1 MFYSSI
7 PVRHK
12 RNWRLYCLCFPILLL
27 SVSLNGCEG
36 GTMKNH
42 AAIPADGPLS
52 PVQFWEATD
61 LHYHDKSL
69 HDDGTAFQ
77 SFVSSGDGKQL
88 PYIDEI
94 LDAFV
99 YEAGIKKPD
108 FIILSGDLTNNG
120 ERASHKSLA
129 RKLARIEEQ
138 GTSVY
143 VIPGNHDLFNP
154 WARAFKGDRQVVT
167 ESITDKDFTDIYRRF
182 GYDEALSRDRQ
193 TLSYAVRAAP
203 GLWLLMIDSIQY
215 DNNRRLGHPQTDG
228 RVLPSTLA
236 WIDSCVQTATEENAR
251 VLTVMHHNILDHSD
265 INIPGFKVNNS
276 GQVLKNLQ
284 KNGLNLVLSGHIH
297 MQDIRRKLTDG
308 DSEIADKKA
317 VYDIAT
323 SALAVNPH
331 QYGAMTF
338 DPMTGRTTYQSTP
351 VDVEGWA
358 SSAGLTDPRLLSFK
372 KYAEQSFMGSSYKK
386 AYKSLRDSKFSDRDK
401 REMADAMARLNVR
414 YFAGTA
420 GSGSGDLL
428 MLHGFKLWS
437 TVNKGFLPR
446 YIRSMAQ
453 PKALSNTSLEIILNR
468 EQP

>member
-1 MFYSSI
+1 MLYSLTHI
-7 PVRHK
+7 RHK
-12 RNWRLYCLCFPILLL
+12 RNRRLLLAILLL
-27 SVSLNGCEG
+27 SGLLSGCEG
-36 GTMKNH
+36 GTLENS
-42 AAIPADGPLS
+42 AAIPAGGSLS
-52 PVQFWEATD
+52 TVQFWEATD
-61 LHYHDKSL
+61 LHYLDKSL
-69 HDDGTAFQ
+69 HDGGSAFQ

-88 PYIDEI
+88 PYMDEI

-99 YEAGIKKPD
+99 YEASIKKPD

-129 RKLARIEEQ
+129 RKLARIEEK

-154 WARAFKGDRQVVT
+154 WARAFKGDRQIMT
-167 ESITDKDFTDIYRRF
+167 DSITDKNFTEIYGRF

-193 TLSYAVRAAP
+193 SLSYAVRAAP
-203 GLWLLMIDSIQY
+203 GLWLLMIDSNQY

-236 WIDSCVQTATEENAR
+236 WIDSCVQMAANENAR

-265 INIPGFKVNNS
+265 IDIPGFKVNNS
-276 GQVLKNLQ
+276 GQVLKKLQ

-297 MQDIRRKLTDG
+297 MQDIRHDLTDG
-308 DSEIADKKA
+308 GTEITDKTA

-338 DPMTGRTTYQSTP
+338 DPMSGRTTYQSTP

-358 SSAGLTDPRLLSFK
+358 ASAGLTDSRLLSFK
-372 KYAEQSFMGSSYKK
+372 KYAEQSFIDDSYKK
-386 AYKSLRDSKFSDRDK
+386 AYESLKGSKFSDQDK
-401 REMADAMARLNVR
+401 REMADAMAQLNVR

-420 GSGSGDLL
+420 GGGIDDLL
-428 MLHGFKLWS
+428 KLPGFKLWS
-437 TVNKGFLPR
+437 TVNDGFLPR

-453 PKALSNTSLEIILNR
+453 SKPLSNTSLEIILNR